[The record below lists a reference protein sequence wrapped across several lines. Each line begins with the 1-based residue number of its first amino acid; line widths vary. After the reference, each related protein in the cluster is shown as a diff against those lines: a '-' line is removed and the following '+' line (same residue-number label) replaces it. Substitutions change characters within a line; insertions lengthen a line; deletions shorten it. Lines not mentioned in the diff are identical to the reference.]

1 MNAPIIANRKL
12 LAVSALAILFL
23 VSVALTEVGASAN
36 DSSIILKK
44 PPGAERFILTI
55 KDPDGVQEFSLSP
68 VAQFR
73 YGGILSGCNKSFSS
87 DNVFFNDPVDFTP
100 VMPAYVV
107 DCQNNTTEL
116 EIPPPVKG
124 VAKSIVVKKEEPP
137 PLPPPLPPPPEEKKT
152 GPLSAEDIQYPVT
165 ELGNCQNEAECRSYC
180 DNADRAKECLA
191 FAKKYNLISEDEA
204 KKAADKFLNIKNG
217 PGGCNS
223 WSSCEDYCN
232 TVDHLDKCIAFADET
247 GYYSPDELSEAR
259 KFQELV
265 KSGVQFPG
273 GCKERNSCEI
283 YCSDSNHME
292 ECLNF
297 AEKSGFMPQEEIAEA
312 RKFMVLMQKGES
324 PGGCTSKE
332 QCENYCSEDSHME
345 ECIAFAEKAG
355 VMTAEDAEMA
365 RKVGGKG
372 PGGCRSKTQCE
383 AYCGE
388 NSEECF
394 NFAKEHGLMSEEDL
408 EQMSKGME
416 KFRENLDKMP
426 PEAVQCLEDV
436 LGEENFNKIK
446 NGEPIFDRKMEGKM
460 KSCFGRMTAGL
471 SQKLEKL
478 PPDAAECIKNAV
490 GEDGLQKLQ
499 SGEFGEDL
507 NFESLEV
514 CFKDLQGKFGG
525 GGNFGDGG
533 FEGPGGCKTMEE
545 CTEYC
550 TANPEE
556 CKGFSPPVEGGA
568 GFQGGPG
575 GCQSPEECMA
585 YCQSN
590 PDACKDFIPPGSG
603 GFPGGYEPPSGGFTP
618 PPDGFSGGPGGCTNK
633 EECIAYCTAH
643 YTDPVC
649 VAYTGGG
656 GGGGMPLPS
665 PPPTQKD
672 QPQYPPSQ
680 PPMNFSGPG
689 GCKSVEECTAYCT
702 KNYQDPACQQ
712 FMPSGGTYPRSSV
725 PERGF
730 FAEVLSAFLLF
741 LGIR

>member
-1 MNAPIIANRKL
+1 MRVIKNSSRKL
-12 LAVSALAILFL
+12 LAVSALAIAFL
-23 VSVALTEVGASAN
+23 VSVALTEAGASAN

-87 DNVFFNDPVDFTP
+87 DNVSFNDPVDFTP
-100 VMPAYVV
+100 VMPAYVI

-116 EIPPPVKG
+116 EIPPPIKG
-124 VAKSIVVKKEEPP
+124 SAKSVAVKKELSLP
-137 PLPPPLPPPPEEKKT
+137 PLLPSPPPPPQAEKKA
-152 GPLSAEDIQYPVT
+152 GPLAVEDIQYPVL
-165 ELGNCQNEAECRSYC
+165 ELGNCQSEGECRSYC

-191 FAKKYNLISEDEA
+191 FAKKYNLISEEEA

-223 WSSCEDYCN
+223 WSACEDYCN
-232 TVDHLDKCIAFADET
+232 NVERLDQCIAFADET
-247 GYYSPDELSEAR
+247 GYYSAAELAEAR

-265 KSGVQFPG
+265 KSGAQFPG
-273 GCKERNSCEI
+273 ECTERNSCEI
-283 YCSDSNHME
+283 YCNDVNHLE

-312 RKFMVLMQKGES
+312 RKFMVLMQRGES

-332 QCENYCSEDSHME
+332 QCENYCSEDNHIE

-365 RKVGGKG
+365 RRVGGKG
-372 PGGCRSKTQCE
+372 PGGCRSKAQCE
-383 AYCGE
+383 AYCEE

-394 NFAKEHGLMSEEDL
+394 NFAKEHGLMSEDDL
-408 EQMSKGME
+408 RQMSKGME

-446 NGEPIFDRKMEGKM
+446 NGEPIFDRKIEGRM
-460 KSCFGRMTAGL
+460 KSCFGRMTADL

-478 PPDAAECIKNAV
+478 PPDAVQCIKDAV
-490 GEDGLQKLQ
+490 GEEGLKKLQ

-507 NFESLEV
+507 NFESLGV
-514 CFKDLQGKFGG
+514 CFKNLQGSVGG
-525 GGNFGDGG
+525 GGNFGDRG

-556 CKGFSPPVEGGA
+556 CQGFSPPGG
-568 GFQGGPG
+568 G
-575 GCQSPEECMA
+575 
-585 YCQSN
+585 
-590 PDACKDFIPPGSG
+590 GSG
-603 GFPGGYEPPSGGFTP
+603 GDGFSGGTPSGGFQP
-618 PPDGFSGGPGGCTNK
+618 SLDGFQSGGPGGCTNK

-649 VAYTGGG
+649 ASYIGGG
-656 GGGGMPLPS
+656 GGTGGG
-665 PPPTQKD
+665 
-672 QPQYPPSQ
+672 
-680 PPMNFSGPG
+680 SGPG
-689 GCKSVEECTAYCT
+689 GCKSVAECTAYCI

-712 FMPSGGTYPRSSV
+712 FMPSGGTYPRSSAS
-725 PERGF
+725 EKGF
-730 FAEVLSAFLLF
+730 LAEVLSAFLLF